1 MRWSEPEVLFGVVM
15 AGIAGSAAATAWA
28 RAHAR
33 RNGLLDAPGERRS
46 HAVPTPRGGG
56 IGIVLVALFVSAW
69 LGWREGGVL
78 WWCVSAGLSLV
89 AGAGWWDD
97 HRPLPA
103 WPRLLA
109 HIAAG
114 ACLAVGLWMQ
124 GAEPATVTL
133 AFLLVPVLVNV
144 WNFIDGIDGL
154 AASQALLAALGLVC
168 ILSGPGQLLALA
180 VAAACAGF
188 LPFNLPKA
196 RIFLGDVGSGALG
209 FLLAA
214 LIAMGSEQR
223 MPWSWPLL
231 LLPVAAC
238 AIDSSLTLLWRA
250 SRGEPWW
257 RPHVQHLYQRLA
269 RRFGHPAV
277 TMLYAGWTTV
287 AIALMLTLLRFPVS
301 LGWMGMAVFVVLS
314 SGAWWRLH
322 RGFEDEMEGIGR

>member
-1 MRWSEPEVLFGVVM
+1 MLCVLAALGAAF
-15 AGIAGSAAATAWA
+15 SAAATAWA

-33 RNGLLDAPGERRS
+33 RNGMLDAPGERRS

-56 IGIVLVALFVSAW
+56 IGIVLVALFACAW
-69 LGWREGGVL
+69 LGWRGDVL
-78 WWCVSAGLSLV
+78 GWWVSAGLFLV

-97 HRPLPA
+97 HRSLPA
-103 WPRLLA
+103 WPRQLA
-109 HIAAG
+109 HVAAG
-114 ACLAVGLWMQ
+114 ACLACGLWMQ
-124 GAEPATVTL
+124 GAEPAAVAL

-154 AASQALLAALGLVC
+154 AASQALLAALGLACV
-168 ILSGPGQLLALA
+168 LTGFGQLLALA

-214 LIAMGSEQR
+214 LIAMGSEQH
-223 MPWSWPLL
+223 MPWSWVLL

-238 AIDSSLTLLWRA
+238 AIDSGLTLLWRA

-287 AIALMLTLLRFPVS
+287 AIALMLTLIRVPVA

-322 RGFEDEMEGIGR
+322 RGFEDGMEGIGR